1 MINLGYSFL
10 MINMGYLIYF
20 ILCLIKGV
28 EFGFEGLLMDFG
40 YWKNIGIYFMGWL
53 SFGLKKLI
61 LLRIGNFKLVIF
73 IVFIKVNMIIIIV
86 SICWFEF

>member
-20 ILCLIKGV
+20 ILCLIKDV

-53 SFGLKKLI
+53 NFGLKKLI
-61 LLRIGNFKLVIF
+61 LLRIGNFKLVIL
-73 IVFIKVNMIIIIV
+73 VFIKVNMIIIIV

>member
-61 LLRIGNFKLVIF
+61 LLRIGNFKLVIL
-73 IVFIKVNMIIIIV
+73 VFIKVNMIIIII